1 MKMKKIFTLLLA
13 AAMIMGLAGCEQL
26 SNVELPPLPTVT
38 PETTESSPSP
48 SPTAEPTEEPE
59 ESLASV
65 TVNMKNTL
73 QQAYD
78 PQNGTQ
84 LILSFS
90 YDSPNVYIEGS
101 GDIAAAINEWVATMD
116 ETYYT
121 GNDYGSGQ
129 GTGYNNMLTMA
140 EDNYRMIIE
149 TGTEGVPMELACT
162 RTVTVPRIDSTVLTL
177 LYNDYSY
184 TGGAHGSSVD
194 RGYCFDLSDGHLL
207 TLQELSGD
215 YEALSAFLLD
225 YMVQLVESDEELAQR
240 IDMSF
245 APEGSGYAEML
256 SPLIREGSWYF
267 GDQGMVIFSDVYEI
281 GSYAAGSIQFTIPY
295 DAMAGHI
302 DEKWIPAP
310 AEGSGSIELI
320 KAEDM
325 VDGSTPIMDKL
336 VVGQEGIEFYL
347 VARGS
352 ISNVKVVKGDYADKF
367 YPTSTLWSCSAMT
380 DEALQTVCPLP
391 EGMPQIQISYS
402 DSAGQH
408 QLYLSVGEDGGPA
421 LTDSVEAVG

>member
-1 MKMKKIFTLLLA
+1 MKKIFSLLLA
-13 AAMIMGLAGCEQL
+13 GVMIIGLAGCEQL

-38 PETTESSPSP
+38 PETAEQSPSP
-48 SPTAEPTEEPE
+48 SPTVEPTEEPVQE
-59 ESLASV
+59 TAGTV
-65 TVNMKNTL
+65 TVNVKRTV
-73 QQAYD
+73 QQDYD
-78 PQNGTQ
+78 PQNGTE
-84 LILSFS
+84 LMLNFS
-90 YDSPNVYIEGS
+90 YDTPVVYIEG
-101 GDIAAAINEWVATMD
+101 GEETAAAVNERIALMD
-116 ETYYT
+116 EAYYT
-121 GNDYGSGQ
+121 GNEYDGMQ

-149 TGTEGVPMELACT
+149 TGTEGVPMELSSD
-162 RTVTVPRIDSTVLTL
+162 RSVSVPRIDSQVLTL
-177 LYNDYSY
+177 LYNDYMY

-240 IDMSF
+240 IDMSL

-267 GDQGMVIFSDVYEI
+267 DDQGMVIFSDVYEI
-281 GSYAAGSIQFTIPY
+281 GSYAAGSIRFVIPY
-295 DAMAGHI
+295 DALAGHI

-310 AEGSGSIELI
+310 AEGSGSIELV

-325 VDGSTPIMDKL
+325 VDGSTPIIDKL
-336 VVGQEGIEFYL
+336 VVDQEGAEFYL

-352 ISNVKVVKGDYADKF
+352 ISNVAVTEGDYADKF
-367 YPTSTLWSCSAMT
+367 YPSSTLWSCSSMT
-380 DEALQTVCPLP
+380 EEALQTLCTLP
-391 EGMPQIQISYS
+391 EGMPEIQISYR
-402 DSAGQH
+402 DAEGQH
-408 QLYLSVGEDGGPA
+408 QFYLSIGEDGAPV
-421 LTDSVEAVG
+421 LTDTVEAVG